1 MKWTILLVDDEQPQ
15 LNLLTRYF
23 ESEKYTVHSCVSMKD
38 ALNKAELYSPDM
50 IITDFAMPDGSGLEL
65 VKEAKKILPSVSAII
80 ITAYGTIKTAVEAI
94 KQGVDNFVEKPINL
108 ELLEA
113 MVRNILNGKKVAVER
128 DVLKNSSIDPAPAI
142 LGNDSKI
149 KNISR
154 IIQTVAPMNT
164 SVLITGPTGCGK
176 EVAAAAIWRQ
186 SERNGRQYLK
196 INCAAIPDTLFE
208 SELFGHEKGAFTG
221 AVDKKTGIIEAANGG
236 TLLMDEIADLPMA
249 VQPKLLRFLESREYY
264 SVGSSKPRKADIRMI
279 FATKT
284 DLMRAVEK
292 KEFREDLFFRI
303 NVVNIHMPPLKERK
317 ADIAI
322 IFDHF
327 VKIISKK
334 MNREAPALDDGLIR
348 AIETYEWPGNI
359 RELINAVE
367 RALIFSNSPALKA
380 EDLSLSGAALRPDT
394 QIENIFNFFGPDL
407 NCATAKLE
415 KIYITAALKSSK
427 NQTEAAMKLGISE
440 RVLRY
445 KMKVHDIIQKA
456 FE

>member
-1 MKWTILLVDDEQPQ
+1 MKWTILIADDEQAQ

-23 ESEKYTVHSCVSMKD
+23 ESKKYAVHSCASMKD

-94 KQGVDNFVEKPINL
+94 KHGVDNFLEKPINL

-113 MVRNILNGKKVAVER
+113 MAQNILNGKKVAVER
-128 DVLKNSSIDPAPAI
+128 DVLKNSAIDPAPAI
-142 LGNDSKI
+142 LGNDPKI

-154 IIQTVAPMNT
+154 IIQTVAPLNT

-196 INCAAIPDTLFE
+196 INCASIPETLFE

-221 AVDKKTGIIEAANGG
+221 AVEKKAGIIEAANGG

-264 SVGSSKPRKADIRMI
+264 RVGSSKPGRADIRMI

-292 KEFREDLFFRI
+292 KEFREDLYFRI
-303 NVVNIHMPPLKERK
+303 NVVNIEMPPLRERK

-322 IFDHF
+322 IFEHF

-334 MNREAPALDDGLIR
+334 MNREAPALDKELVG
-348 AIETYEWPGNI
+348 AIESYDWPGNI

-367 RALIFSNSPALKA
+367 RALIFSNSPALKT
-380 EDLSLSGAALRPDT
+380 EDLSLAGAGLRPDT
-394 QIENIFNFFGPDL
+394 QIENIFNFFGRGL
-407 NCATAKLE
+407 NAATAKLE
-415 KIYITAALKSSK
+415 KIYIADALKMSK
-427 NQTEAAMKLGISE
+427 NQTEAAIKLGISE

-445 KMKVHDIIQKA
+445 KMKVLDIR
-456 FE
+456 